1 MGSLGIFFA
10 HFHHWE
16 GCFQI
21 FQSVFGVWYRNSMKN
36 AAEVW
41 AKMYKTVNISFAF
54 LYCCTKLLL
63 LTTKNVCSTSLMY
76 MSTHVLSIWKSF
88 PPKKRFLVEKCNFV
102 QWTLYNEDVLTPGND
117 STRNSTL
124 ESWFQNQKSKFQTK
138 YKSSSPK
145 PPLTLSP

>member
-1 MGSLGIFFA
+1 MGSLGIFLA
-10 HFHHWE
+10 QFHHWE

-21 FQSVFGVWYRNSMKN
+21 IQSVFGVCYRNSMKN

-63 LTTKNVCSTSLMY
+63 LTTKNVFSTGLTY
-76 MSTHVLSIWKSF
+76 MSTHVLPIWKSF
-88 PPKKRFLVEKCNFV
+88 SQRKRFLVEKCNFV

-124 ESWFQNQKSKFQTK
+124 ECRFQNKTIKFFNQI
-138 YKSSSPK
+138 
-145 PPLTLSP
+145 